1 MYIRLEVV
9 WLDRPVVAE
18 AGAVFI
24 NVSVLT
30 LSTSYL
36 APSTWLM
43 CDMDTQDTCHTLC
56 NATLLII
63 SI

>member
-9 WLDRPVVAE
+9 CSDRPVVAG

-36 APSTWLM
+36 APRTLM
-43 CDMDTQDTCHTLC
+43 LSDMATQDTCHTLY